1 MYVLLTTVWDQTMFP
16 LVSKINNSKHLKCLD
31 CSVYEKILDA
41 FCYEGP
47 FWLFALH
54 SIDPM

>member
-1 MYVLLTTVWDQTMFP
+1 MFL
-16 LVSKINNSKHLKCLD
+16 LVSKINNSKHLKSLD